1 MYNIKVK
8 YGFLDD
14 DMYNFDETGFMMG
27 IIIAIM
33 VVTALDGCSRA
44 K

>member
-1 MYNIKVK
+1 VYNIKVK
-8 YGFLDD
+8 YGIFDD
-14 DMYNFDETGFMMG
+14 DIYNFDETGFMMG

-33 VVTALDGCSRA
+33 VVTASDGRSRV